1 MTIDLEK
8 KEQDL
13 ITILK
18 EMKQVMVAFSGG
30 VDSTYLAAIAND
42 VLGENAIAV
51 TLQTEYIPSREVEEA
66 KELSQEMG
74 IHHQIIPLKALENE
88 KISSNPID
96 RCFFCKNDLFSHLLK
111 LAEQKGIP
119 FVIDGSNTD
128 DMKEFRPGIKA
139 LKNLQI
145 RSPLKDAGL
154 SKSDIRAL
162 SKKRGL
168 PTWNKASFSCLAT
181 RIPHGN
187 EVTEP
192 KLRQIEQAEDV
203 LYQLGFSQFRVRHH
217 DHTARIEVPA
227 ESFPLI
233 LQNHEKI
240 VQQFK
245 EAGFVYVSLD
255 LQGYRTGSMIES
267 VKKENQHE

>member
-1 MTIDLEK
+1 MKIEIEQ
-8 KEQDL
+8 KELAL
-13 ITILK
+13 ISMLK

-30 VDSTYLAAIAND
+30 VDSTYLAAIAHEA
-42 VLGENAIAV
+42 LGEDALAV
-51 TLQTEYIPSREVEEA
+51 TLQTEYIPLREIEEA
-66 KELSQEMG
+66 KELSAEMG
-74 IHHQIIPLKALENE
+74 INHQIISLNALANEN
-88 KISSNPID
+88 IASNPID
-96 RCFFCKNDLFSHLLK
+96 RCFFCKTDLFTHLTK
-111 LAEQKGIP
+111 LAEEQQIP

-154 SKSDIRAL
+154 SKSEIRAL

-168 PTWNKASFSCLAT
+168 PTWDKASFSCLAT

-187 EVTEP
+187 QVTNP
-192 KLRQIEQAEDV
+192 KLRQIERAEDV
-203 LYQLGFSQFRVRHH
+203 LYQLGFRQFRVRHH

-233 LQNHEKI
+233 LEHHEAI

-267 VKKENQHE
+267 VKKENKHE